1 MSRGGQPGG
10 PWGPVVLLC
19 RQAQRGAGLR
29 GWRGVPAPGQRP
41 HPRAALYW
49 GECAVPPTPPRA
61 LPVSPDLRY
70 GREPSYSPGPPP
82 SEVPPPQSRG
92 IREGRDASPASTSPV
107 ATQVLS
113 ELLSTHHLKLSNTT
127 EIPQYFRLLVSRP
140 FSVAQG
146 GASRSRSTPG
156 PEQGCE
162 EEQATGG
169 KRLVLHPQEN
179 MLVSGGSAGGHRARG
194 HPPVTHT
201 HTCGQ
206 TCAHQRHALV
216 HTGVQTPHTVV
227 ASAPTASAGRPIRSS
242 KLRFGVGV
250 PSACWVLGATLGAT
264 LPQGPHHGGRNS
276 YRRKKG
282 GHPGLT

>member
-1 MSRGGQPGG
+1 VELDYGGGVEFRHQASDLIPEQPCTG
-10 PWGPVVLLC
+10 
-19 RQAQRGAGLR
+19 
-29 GWRGVPAPGQRP
+29 
-41 HPRAALYW
+41 
-49 GECAVPPTPPRA
+49 
-61 LPVSPDLRY
+61 
-70 GREPSYSPGPPP
+70 
-82 SEVPPPQSRG
+82 
-92 IREGRDASPASTSPV
+92 
-107 ATQVLS
+107 VLS